1 MIAALAAAALLAW
14 IWLALAHG
22 GFWRADQR
30 LSASPGAPL
39 RAGWASVAIVIP
51 ARNEAAT
58 IARVVAAHAASDYPG
73 PVRLVVVDDSSDDG
87 TGARAAAA
95 GRDARFPVEV
105 IAAPPLPPGWSG
117 KLWAVNAGLAHLA
130 QTAPEARHILLTD
143 ADILHAPDTLRRLA
157 AKAEA
162 EDLALVSLMARL
174 DARGIWGGLL
184 IPAFIFFFQKLYPFR
199 WVNDPR
205 SAIAGAAG
213 GCVLLRAEALAAIG
227 GIGAIKGAL
236 IDDCAL
242 AAAIKTRGK
251 TRDKIWLGLADR
263 EVVSLRDNRSLGSVW
278 SMVARTAFTQLGH
291 ALWRLIG
298 AVLGMGLVYLTPPI
312 ALLGGL
318 ATGDGAAA
326 ALGAAAMALM
336 AALYRPTLRLYG
348 QPWLAGLALPVAA
361 ALYTAMT
368 LSSAIRH
375 WRGAGGRWK
384 GRVYP

>member
-14 IWLALAHG
+14 LWLALMQG

-30 LSASPGAPL
+30 LPVLGAAPDG
-39 RAGWASVAIVIP
+39 GWPSVGIVIP
-51 ARNEAAT
+51 ARNEATT
-58 IARVVAAHAASDYPG
+58 IAAVVAAHAASDYPG
-73 PVRLVVVDDSSDDG
+73 PVRLVVVDDGSDDG

-95 GRDARFPVEV
+95 GRGARFPVEV

-130 QTAPEARHILLTD
+130 ETAPEARHILLTD

-157 AKAEA
+157 AKAAA

-184 IPAFIFFFQKLYPFR
+184 IPAFIFFFQKLYPFPL
-199 WVNDPR
+199 VNDPR
-205 SAIAGAAG
+205 SPVAGAAG
-213 GCVLLRAEALAAIG
+213 GCVLLRADALAAIS
-227 GIGAIKGAL
+227 GIAAIKGAL

-242 AAAIKTRGK
+242 AAAVKTRAP
-251 TRDKIWLGLADR
+251 RRRIWLGLADR

-291 ALWRLIG
+291 SLWRLIG
-298 AVLGMGLVYLTPPI
+298 AVLGMGLVYLMPPI
-312 ALLGGL
+312 ALVAGL
-318 ATGDGAAA
+318 AAGDGAAA

-336 AALYRPTLRLYG
+336 AALYRPTLRLYH
-348 QPWLAGLALPVAA
+348 QPWLAGFALPVAA